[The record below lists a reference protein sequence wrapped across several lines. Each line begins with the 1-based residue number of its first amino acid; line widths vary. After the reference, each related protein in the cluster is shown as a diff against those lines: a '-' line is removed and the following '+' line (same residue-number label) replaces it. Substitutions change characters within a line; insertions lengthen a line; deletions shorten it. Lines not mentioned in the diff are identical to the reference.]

1 MPNKNGRAKD
11 ERKIVYFVGAVG
23 RGKRDSMQKT
33 FARNASIG
41 VVDFDDDKKSQ
52 GRRKRGHKLLFY

>member
-11 ERKIVYFVGAVG
+11 ERKIVYFVGAIG

-33 FARNASIG
+33 FARNTSIG

-52 GRRKRGHKLLFY
+52 S